1 MQDSLFTSKN
11 HFDEGTLVMGKV
23 NCTMLAESTA
33 RRLTKIA
40 GPHAAAEEFYRIADI
55 CAAEEARAL
64 HNWQGEHAFLNPPAR
79 PQAAPQPEPHG
90 MFADLPPV
98 QRNPW
103 FWMSAALATL
113 AICRALFAF

>member
-1 MQDSLFTSKN
+1 MKDSLFTSEN
-11 HFDEGTLVMGKV
+11 HFDEGLLVMGKV
-23 NCTMLAESTA
+23 NCVMVAESTA
-33 RRLTKIA
+33 RRLAKIA

-79 PQAAPQPEPHG
+79 AQEAPREEPRG
-90 MFADLPPV
+90 MFAGLPPV

-103 FWMSAALATL
+103 FWMSVALATL
-113 AICRALFAF
+113 TIGRILFAF

>member
-11 HFDEGTLVMGKV
+11 HHDEALLVMGKV
-23 NCTMLAESTA
+23 ACVMIAESTA
-33 RRLTKIA
+33 RRLTTVA
-40 GPHAAAEEFYRIADI
+40 GPHAAAEEFYRIADV

-64 HNWQGEHAFLNPPAR
+64 QNWQGEHAFLNPPAR
-79 PQAAPQPEPHG
+79 QQEEPQPKAAG

-103 FWMSAALATL
+103 FWMSVALATL

>member
-11 HFDEGTLVMGKV
+11 HFDEQCLTFGTV
-23 NCTMLAESTA
+23 NCVMLAESTA
-33 RRLTKIA
+33 RRLTKLN
-40 GPHAAAEEFYRIADI
+40 GPHAAAENFYRIADI

-64 HNWQGEHAFLNPPAR
+64 HQWQGEHAFLNPPSR
-79 PQAAPQPEPHG
+79 PEVAPEPARE
-90 MFADLPPV
+90 MWADLPPV

-103 FWMSAALATL
+103 FWSTLVLAGL